1 MKVLVLGG
9 GAREHAL
16 ATALERDPVVDKVY
30 AAPGSAMM
38 SQVAELVRVDL
49 LYPAEVAA
57 LAKKLAVGLV
67 VVGPEAPLVA
77 GVADAVREAGI
88 PCFGPSKGAARIEGS
103 KAFAKEIMAA
113 AGVPTAKSRV
123 CNDLAEVE
131 AALDEFGPPYVVKE
145 NGLASGKG
153 VLVTEDREAA
163 LEHARKCDTVLV
175 EEHMTGPEVS
185 LFAICDGKTAV
196 PMQAAQDFKRALDGD
211 KGPNTGGMGAY
222 TPLPWAPPNLEA
234 EATKRIIQPVLDE
247 LARRGTPFVGLLYA
261 GLMLTPTGVKVV
273 EFNARFGDPET
284 QPLLLQ
290 LESPL
295 AQVLLAAAKGE
306 LDTIEPLRFTPGF
319 AVGVVI
325 AAEGYPGQPVLG
337 QRIAE
342 GQFRSGNIKV
352 FHGGTSRD
360 DLGNLV
366 VSGGRIFTV
375 TGRGHTLGFARNMV
389 YAAIKSF
396 HLPKTFHRDD
406 IAAEAAKGEIS
417 YQVPEGGLFQ

>member
-1 MKVLVLGG
+1 MKVLVLGS

-16 ATALERDPVVDKVY
+16 AAALERDPIVTKVY

-38 SQVAELVRVDL
+38 AQVAELVRVDL
-49 LYPAEVAA
+49 LYPAEVAN
-57 LAKKLAVGLV
+57 LAQELEVGLV

-88 PCFGPSKGAARIEGS
+88 PCFGPSKGAAQIEGS

-113 AGVPTAKSRV
+113 AGVPTAQSRL
-123 CNDLAEVE
+123 CADMAEVE
-131 AALDEFGPPYVVKE
+131 AALDEFGAPYVVKE
-145 NGLASGKG
+145 DGLASGKG
-153 VLVTEDREAA
+153 VIVTDDREAA
-163 LEHARKCDTVLV
+163 LEHARKCDSVLV
-175 EEHMTGPEVS
+175 EEFMSGPEVS
-185 LFAICDGKTAV
+185 LFAICDGKTAI

-222 TPLPWAPPNLEA
+222 TPLPWAPPNLEQ
-234 EATKRIIQPVLDE
+234 ETTEKVVQPVLDE
-247 LARRGTPFVGLLYA
+247 MARRGTPFVGLLYA
-261 GLMLTPTGVKVV
+261 GLMLTPKGVKVV

-295 AQVLLAAAKGE
+295 AQVLLAAANGE
-306 LDTIEPLRFTPGF
+306 LESVGPLRFTPGF

-325 AAEGYPGQPVLG
+325 AADGYPDQPELG
-337 QRIAE
+337 TRVFE
-342 GQFRSGNIKV
+342 GQFRSGNIKLY
-352 FHGGTSRD
+352 HGGTGRD

-366 VSGGRIFTV
+366 VTGGRIFTV
-375 TGRGHTLGFARNMV
+375 TGRGHTLGFARKMV
-389 YAAIKSF
+389 YAAIQAF

-406 IAAEAAKGEIS
+406 IAAKAARNEIR
-417 YQVPEGGLFQ
+417 YEVPEGGLFQ